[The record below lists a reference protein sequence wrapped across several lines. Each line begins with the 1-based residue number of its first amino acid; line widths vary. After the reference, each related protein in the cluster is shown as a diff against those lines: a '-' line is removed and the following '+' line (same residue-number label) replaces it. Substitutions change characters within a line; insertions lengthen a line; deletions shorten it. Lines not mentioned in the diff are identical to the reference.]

1 MGIRLNGTKKYLT
14 RLWSRRKIS
23 KSITDKLNSEEGM
36 AGKDNKN
43 ALMGAFNEVV
53 GIIEKARERAYRKV
67 NEELILMYRDIGKYI
82 SEHAENAAYGDS
94 FVDGLADFF
103 AKNYPDL
110 KGFNRRGLYRMKQ
123 FYELY
128 KDDEKVS
135 PLVTQLSWTHHLII
149 MSACKSAEERLFY
162 MTLCIRERYSKRELQ
177 RQIDSGYYERY
188 MLSQKPTTP
197 AIAEAKRATGNVFLD
212 TYTLDF
218 LDLPESVSERDF
230 SSAIVNNLKNFILE
244 IGKDFTFIG
253 QEYRVQVGNHDY
265 FIDLLF
271 FHRGL
276 SCLVAFELKIGEF
289 KPEYIGKMNLYLEA
303 LDRDVKK
310 DNENPSV
317 GVILCASKDDEVVE
331 YALSRSLSPTL
342 VSEYRLKL
350 IDKKLL
356 QRKLK
361 EYVEL
366 AEISEKGDEE

>member
-1 MGIRLNGTKKYLT
+1 MNRVIKTENY
-14 RLWSRRKIS
+14 SEVIDII
-23 KSITDKLNSEEGM
+23 KS
-36 AGKDNKN
+36 
-43 ALMGAFNEVV
+43 
-53 GIIEKARERAYRKV
+53 ARERAYRKV

-82 SEHAENAAYGDS
+82 SEHAENATYGDS

-110 KGFNRRGLYRMKQ
+110 KGFTRRGLYRMKQ

-135 PLVTQLSWTHHLII
+135 PLVTQLSWTHHLIL

-162 MTLCIRERYSKRELQ
+162 MALCIKERYSKRELQ

-218 LDLPESVSERDF
+218 LDLPESVPERDF
-230 SSAIVNNLKNFILE
+230 SSAVVNNLKNFILE

-289 KPEYIGKMNLYLEA
+289 KPKYVGKMNLYLEA

-366 AEISEKGDEE
+366 AENSLEEPDN

>member
-1 MGIRLNGTKKYLT
+1 
-14 RLWSRRKIS
+14 
-23 KSITDKLNSEEGM
+23 M
-36 AGKDNKN
+36 AEKDNKN
-43 ALMGAFNEVV
+43 ALTGAFNEVV

-82 SEHAENAAYGDS
+82 SEHVESAVYGDS

-110 KGFNRRGLYRMKQ
+110 KGFTRRGLYRMKQ

-188 MLSQKPTTP
+188 MLSQKLTTP

-366 AEISEKGDEE
+366 AENSLEEPDN

>member
-1 MGIRLNGTKKYLT
+1 
-14 RLWSRRKIS
+14 
-23 KSITDKLNSEEGM
+23 M
-36 AGKDNKN
+36 AEKDNKN
-43 ALMGAFNEVV
+43 ALTGTFNEVV
-53 GIIEKARERAYRKV
+53 SIIEKARERAYRKV
-67 NEELILMYRDIGKYI
+67 NEELILMYRDVGKYI
-82 SEHAENAAYGDS
+82 SEHVESATYGDS

-110 KGFNRRGLYRMKQ
+110 KGFTRRGLYRMKQ

-135 PLVTQLSWTHHLII
+135 TLLTQLSWSNHLKI
-149 MSACKSAEERLFY
+149 MSSCKSAEERLFY
-162 MTLCIRERYSKRELQ
+162 MALCVKERYSARELT

-197 AIAEAKRATGNVFLD
+197 AIAEAKSATGNVFLD

-289 KPEYIGKMNLYLEA
+289 KPEYVGKMNLYLEA

-366 AEISEKGDEE
+366 AENSLEESNN

>member
-1 MGIRLNGTKKYLT
+1 MTL
-14 RLWSRRKIS
+14 
-23 KSITDKLNSEEGM
+23 
-36 AGKDNKN
+36 KDNKN
-43 ALMGAFNEVV
+43 ALTGAFNEVV

-82 SEHAENAAYGDS
+82 SEHAEKATYGDS

-110 KGFNRRGLYRMKQ
+110 KGFTRRGLYRMKQ

-135 PLVTQLSWTHHLII
+135 TLLTQLSWSNHLKI
-149 MSACKSAEERLFY
+149 MSSCKSAEERLFY
-162 MTLCIRERYSKRELQ
+162 MALCVKERYSARELA

-197 AIAEAKRATGNVFLD
+197 AIAEAKSATGNVFLD

-289 KPEYIGKMNLYLEA
+289 KPEYVGKMNLYLEA

-366 AEISEKGDEE
+366 AENSLEEPDN

>member
-1 MGIRLNGTKKYLT
+1 
-14 RLWSRRKIS
+14 
-23 KSITDKLNSEEGM
+23 M
-36 AGKDNKN
+36 ADNKN
-43 ALMGAFNEVV
+43 ALTGAFNEVV

-82 SEHAENAAYGDS
+82 SEHAENATYGDS

-128 KDDEKVS
+128 KDDQKVS

-188 MLSQKPTTP
+188 MLSQKLTTP
-197 AIAEAKRATGNVFLD
+197 AITDAKRATGNVFLD

-289 KPEYIGKMNLYLEA
+289 KPEYVGKMNLYLEA

-366 AEISEKGDEE
+366 AENSLEESNN